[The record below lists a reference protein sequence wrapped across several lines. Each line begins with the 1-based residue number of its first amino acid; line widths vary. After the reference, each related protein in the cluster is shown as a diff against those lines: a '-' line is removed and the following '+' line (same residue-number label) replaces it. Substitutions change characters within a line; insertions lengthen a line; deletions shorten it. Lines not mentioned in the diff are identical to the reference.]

1 MILICL
7 FQKKKYF
14 LIIESIKDIQLSNI
28 KKSYKI
34 NIIYRNKNIKDNISE
49 VSKFRKICKIKKIK
63 LFIANNIDLCKFL
76 KADGIYISASNFSL
90 NLRSYKNF
98 NFKIIGSAHNRKEIL
113 IKKHQGCSEIIFSRL
128 FKTSYEFKKDYL
140 GIVKFNLLNI
150 SNNNKLIPLGGIRLA
165 NLNKIKMLNC
175 TSFVIFSEVK
185 KKPAII
191 DRLF

>member
-1 MILICL
+1 M
-7 FQKKKYF
+7 FVSKKKYF

-28 KKSYKI
+28 KKSDKI
-34 NIIYRNKNIKDNISE
+34 NIIYRNKNVKDNILE
-49 VSKFRKICKIKKIK
+49 LSKFRKICKIKKIK

-76 KADGIYISASNFSL
+76 KADGIYISASNFRL

-113 IKKHQGCSEIIFSRL
+113 IKKLQGCSEIIFSRL
-128 FKTSYEFKKDYL
+128 FKTSYEFKKGYL
-140 GIVKFNLLNI
+140 GIVKFNLLNK
-150 SNNNKLIPLGGIRLA
+150 SNDNKLIPLGGIRLT
-165 NLNKIKMLNC
+165 NLNKLKMLSC
-175 TSFVIFSEVK
+175 SSFVIFSEVK

>member
-1 MILICL
+1 MFIS
-7 FQKKKYF
+7 KKKYF

-28 KKSYKI
+28 KKSDKI

-49 VSKFRKICKIKKIK
+49 LSNFRMICKIKKIK
-63 LFIANNIDLCKFL
+63 LFIANNIRLCKFL
-76 KADGIYISASNFSL
+76 KADGIYISASNFDL
-90 NLRSYKNF
+90 YFRRYKDSNF
-98 NFKIIGSAHNRKEIL
+98 HIIGSAHNRKEIL
-113 IKKHQGCSEIIFSRL
+113 IKKLQGCSEIIFSRL

-140 GIVKFNLLNI
+140 GIVKFNLINI
-150 SNNNKLIPLGGIRLA
+150 PHNNKLIPLGGIRLA